1 MGHVLEMEP
10 FRRKRAGGK
19 GSSVYE
25 ICLLKHVPGKGLLI
39 LQDEAE
45 SAISDVE
52 VRLLFGQA
60 AIDLTASKPDEWCA
74 IVTDDEDGARR
85 EASGQKRRPGSTVS
99 HSGRM
104 RALRLSWPRAGVVL
118 KERKPLPFLTPVSGR
133 ATERMLLELL
143 DAGLAD
149 SDYISTLT
157 KLAYFYSCVQ
167 NGRLA
172 ASVTRIVLEYTD
184 DAQTRAAAYLRLG
197 QLAEQDDQMQ
207 LAHQYYLEGL
217 AIGPRDKGVAY
228 LLHNNTGYCLNAL
241 GGRSEEAERYCRL
254 AIEIDP
260 DRYNAYKNLG
270 ISLERRGD
278 PEGAARAYIDSTR
291 AEPGDSR
298 AFHLLRQL
306 LANHPEV
313 GARFPGVIR
322 ELEDYRRAAETG
334 PER

>member
-10 FRRKRAGGK
+10 FRRKQAGKK
-19 GSSVYE
+19 GASVHE
-25 ICLLKHVPGKGLLI
+25 ICLLKHVPGRGLLI
-39 LQDEAE
+39 FQDEAE
-45 SAISDVE
+45 SAISDQE

-60 AIDLTASKPDEWCA
+60 AIDLAASEPDEWCA
-74 IVTDDEDGARR
+74 IVTDDEDGTRGA
-85 EASGQKRRPGSTVS
+85 AAGQKRRLSATVG
-99 HSGRM
+99 HSGRI
-104 RALRLSWPRAGVVL
+104 RALRLPWPRAGVVL
-118 KERKPLPFLTPVSGR
+118 KERKPLPFRTPVSGR
-133 ATERMLLELL
+133 ATERILLALL

-217 AIGPRDKGVAY
+217 ALGTQEKGVAY

-291 AEPGDSR
+291 AEPGDTR

-313 GARFPGVIR
+313 GARFPGVLQ
-322 ELEDYRRAAETG
+322 ELEGYRRAAETA